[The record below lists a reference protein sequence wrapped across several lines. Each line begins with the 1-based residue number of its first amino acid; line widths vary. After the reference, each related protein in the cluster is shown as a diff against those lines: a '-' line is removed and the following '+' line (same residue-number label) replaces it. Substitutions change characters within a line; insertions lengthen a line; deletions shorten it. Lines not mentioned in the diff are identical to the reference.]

1 VNHDTWSIS
10 NLYPKDPVRKDPMVG
25 KRHTSQRRHRV
36 RVVWSSLSP
45 VTSRTPQPE
54 HDYTYGKSKPDFRAR
69 VQEAIAKYGEPE
81 ATR

>member
-1 VNHDTWSIS
+1 VNHDTWSMA
-10 NLYPKDPVRKDPMVG
+10 NLYPKDRVRKNPVVG
-25 KRHTSQRRHRV
+25 KRHTSQRRHREM
-36 RVVWSSLSP
+36 VVWSSLSP
-45 VTSRTPQPE
+45 VSSRALQPE